1 MKKLLLLSLV
11 CLLVLGIQAQESE
24 IEHLQFMG
32 IPINGPIKTFQSEL
46 SKKGFKRQSSSTK
59 GTRTYTGVFSGEDV
73 ELRVAYDINNK
84 NVYRVAVLIPC
95 YRNPDAAFRKYNDY
109 KSRLENKY
117 KAYELSAYSSIYDND
132 GVRLEEDIKNGTL
145 KSLNSSRE
153 WVSGD
158 NRETCI
164 FLSKPT
170 LFRYFENDSL
180 HFASVFMHCYGNIG
194 TITIKTFKIP
204 NSPFSYEAV
213 KYENGLFIIYDDGQ
227 NSKKINKKDNED
239 L

>member
-1 MKKLLLLSLV
+1 MKKIVLLSLV

-24 IEHLQFMG
+24 IEHMQFMG
-32 IPINGPIKTFQSEL
+32 ISIDGPIKTFQSEL
-46 SKKGFKRQSSSTK
+46 SKKGFKRQSTSIK
-59 GTRTYTGVFSGEDV
+59 GTRNYTGVFSGEDV
-73 ELRVAYDINNK
+73 ELRVAYDINTK

-95 YRNPDAAFRKYNDY
+95 YRNPDAAVQKYNDY

-117 KAYELSAYSSIYDND
+117 KAYELSAYSPIYDNN

-153 WVSGD
+153 WVSD
-158 NRETCI
+158 DKKETCI

-170 LFRYFENDSL
+170 LYRFFEDDTL
-180 HFASVFMHCYGNIG
+180 HFASVFMNCYGNIG
-194 TITIKTFKIP
+194 TITIKTFKLP
-204 NSPFSYEAV
+204 NIPFSYEAV
-213 KYENGLFIIYDDGQ
+213 KYENGLFIIYVDSQ
-227 NSKKINKKDNED
+227 NSKNIYKRDNDD

>member
-1 MKKLLLLSLV
+1 MKKILLLSLV

-24 IEHLQFMG
+24 VEHMQFMG
-32 IPINGPIKTFQSEL
+32 ILIDGPIKTFQSEL
-46 SKKGFKRQSSSTK
+46 SKKGFKRQSSSIK
-59 GTRTYTGVFSGEDV
+59 DTRNYTGVFSGEDV
-73 ELRVAYDINNK
+73 ELRVTYDMNTK

-95 YRNPDAAFRKYNDY
+95 YRNPDAAVRKYNDY
-109 KSRLENKY
+109 KFRLENKY
-117 KAYELSAYSSIYDND
+117 KAYESRAYSSIYDND

-145 KSLNSSRE
+145 TSLNSSKE

-164 FLSKPT
+164 YLSKPT
-170 LFRYFENDSL
+170 LYRFFENDTL
-180 HFASVFMHCYGNIG
+180 HFASVFMHCFGNIG
-194 TITIKTFKIP
+194 TITIKTFKLP

-213 KYENGLFIIYDDGQ
+213 KYENGLFIVYTDSQ
-227 NSKKINKKDNED
+227 NSKNIYKKDNDD